1 MSASGPV
8 TLYGLST
15 CDSCR
20 KARNWLKR
28 FDIAH
33 AFVDV
38 RDTPQTPDSLR
49 SWQAAVG
56 GWEAL
61 VNKASTTWRGLPSGR
76 TSPGS
81 DAEWLLL
88 LREHPALIKRPLLV
102 LEDGRVQQGFTN
114 SAYERLFDAGKR

>member
-1 MSASGPV
+1 MV
-8 TLYGLST
+8 TVHGLSS

-38 RDTPQTPDSLR
+38 RDTPQTPDTLR
-49 SWQAAVG
+49 SWRAAVG

-61 VNKASTTWRGLPSGR
+61 VNKASTTWRNLPPMR
-76 TSPGS
+76 QSPGS

-88 LREHPALIKRPLLV
+88 LREHPALLKRPLLV
-102 LEDGRVQQGFTN
+102 LGDGRVQQGF
-114 SAYERLFDAGKR
+114 SHGLYERLFDAGRQ